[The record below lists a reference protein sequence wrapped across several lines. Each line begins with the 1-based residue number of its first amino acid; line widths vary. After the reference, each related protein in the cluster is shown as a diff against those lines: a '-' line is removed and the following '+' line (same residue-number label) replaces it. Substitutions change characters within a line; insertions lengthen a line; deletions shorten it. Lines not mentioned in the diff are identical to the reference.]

1 MTDKT
6 GNRGS
11 EMTDETEPI
20 TGVLRRTVLKASAV
34 AVGAVGTIGPTVAD
48 SHENGDDADDGDGT
62 DDGKDESES
71 ETENEDDDDVDEAVD
86 EPDGFEVE
94 ILAPHAPFPDDV
106 AATFDLEFADVEGDP
121 IAVELDD
128 ASTLVVAEVTWTPGG
143 TSGWHRHPG
152 PVLVN
157 VVEGELEVVWER
169 DCVPRTYAAGESFLD
184 PGEIHTARNT
194 DDDGCARAYAMFLGI
209 PDGEPATI
217 WVPPVDC

>member
-1 MTDKT
+1 
-6 GNRGS
+6 
-11 EMTDETEPI
+11 MTDETEPI

-34 AVGAVGTIGPTVAD
+34 AVGTLGTIGPTAAD
-48 SHENGDDADDGDGT
+48 GHGGTEGDSGDDGGGVDESGPDESEPDDGD
-62 DDGKDESES
+62 SE
-71 ETENEDDDDVDEAVD
+71 DEAVD

-106 AATFDLEFADVEGDP
+106 AAEFSLEFADGHEGDP
-121 IAVELDD
+121 IVVDLDD

-157 VVEGELEVVWER
+157 VVEGELELVWER
-169 DCVPRTYAAGESFLD
+169 SCLPRTYAAGESFLD
-184 PGEIHTARNT
+184 PGEVHTATNT
-194 DDDGCARAYAMFLGI
+194 SDAECARAYALFLGI
-209 PDGEPATI
+209 PDGEPATV

>member
-1 MTDKT
+1 
-6 GNRGS
+6 
-11 EMTDETEPI
+11 MTDET
-20 TGVLRRTVLKASAV
+20 TSDGGLLRRTVLKASAV
-34 AVGAVGTIGPTVAD
+34 AVGAVGTIGSVAAD
-48 SHENGDDADDGDGT
+48 SHGEADDGGGVDETEDDGT
-62 DDGKDESES
+62 D
-71 ETENEDDDDVDEAVD
+71 AVD

-106 AATFDLEFADVEGDP
+106 AAELSLEFADSEGDP
-121 IAVELDD
+121 IVVDLDD

-157 VVEGELEVVWER
+157 VVEGELELVWER

-184 PGEIHTARNT
+184 PGQVHTATNT
-194 DDDGCARAYAMFLGI
+194 SDAECARAYALFLGI
-209 PDGEPATI
+209 PDGEPATV